1 MISCSTRMYK
11 CANMRVDHNTTCAV
25 NQFECVG
32 VGCNPRWDLGQLS
45 KSGKYEEAVAMVEA
59 KLAGSEG

>member
-1 MISCSTRMYK
+1 
-11 CANMRVDHNTTCAV
+11 MRVDHNTACTI

-32 VGCNPRWDLGQLS
+32 VGCNPRWDLEQLS

-59 KLAGSEG
+59 KLTGTDK